1 MRGGIEGAH
10 SIAKGAIEWGTRR
23 IDPLDNP
30 RLILIFVVG
39 LPPKKTVVTERM
51 TMAQTYR
58 IRISKGDQQFEAEGD
73 KRFVLE
79 MIKRFEGD
87 SQTPQKGKVT
97 SNAAQLASSKQ
108 ISVGEFI
115 RQLGVKKHTDLV
127 VAFGYYLE
135 EQAGLKDFTPAD
147 INNCY
152 YEAKMESS
160 NVSQSI
166 IQNIRR
172 SYVMEAKGD
181 KTKKGRRYTLTSS
194 GQAFIRKMAAAAN
207 KENR

>member
-1 MRGGIEGAH
+1 
-10 SIAKGAIEWGTRR
+10 
-23 IDPLDNP
+23 
-30 RLILIFVVG
+30 
-39 LPPKKTVVTERM
+39 M
-51 TMAQTYR
+51 THTYR

-79 MIKRFEGD
+79 MVKRFEGD
-87 SQTPQKGKVT
+87 SPVLQKGKPP
-97 SNAAQLASSKQ
+97 SNPVRLASSKQ

-135 EQAGLKDFTPAD
+135 EQGGLKNFTAAD

-152 YEAKMESS
+152 YEAKMETT

-166 IQNIRR
+166 IQNIKRG
-172 SYVMEAKGD
+172 YMMEAKRD
-181 KTKKGRRYTLTSS
+181 KEAKKGRRYTVTAS
-194 GQAFIRKMAAAAN
+194 GQAFIKKIAASSDEGLA
-207 KENR
+207 

>member
-1 MRGGIEGAH
+1 
-10 SIAKGAIEWGTRR
+10 
-23 IDPLDNP
+23 
-30 RLILIFVVG
+30 
-39 LPPKKTVVTERM
+39 M
-51 TMAQTYR
+51 TQTYR

-79 MIKRFEGD
+79 MVKRFEGD
-87 SQTPQKGKVT
+87 SPTPQKGKTARDPV
-97 SNAAQLASSKQ
+97 QLVSSKQ

-135 EQAGLKDFTPAD
+135 EQAGLRDFTPAD

-152 YEAKMESS
+152 YEAKMETS

-166 IQNIRR
+166 IQNIKRG
-172 SYVMEAKGD
+172 YLMEAKND
-181 KTKKGRRYTLTSS
+181 KAKKGRRYTITSS
-194 GQAFIRKMAAAAN
+194 GQAFVRKLASASS
-207 KENR
+207 KEK

>member
-1 MRGGIEGAH
+1 
-10 SIAKGAIEWGTRR
+10 
-23 IDPLDNP
+23 
-30 RLILIFVVG
+30 
-39 LPPKKTVVTERM
+39 M
-51 TMAQTYR
+51 TQPYR
-58 IRISKGDQQFEAEGD
+58 IRISRGDQQFEAEGD

-79 MIKRFEGD
+79 MLKRFEGD
-87 SQTPQKGKVT
+87 IPPPQKGKIPPNPV
-97 SNAAQLASSKQ
+97 QLASSKQ

-115 RQLGVKKHTDLV
+115 RELGLKKHTDLV

-160 NVSQSI
+160 NISQSI
-166 IQNIRR
+166 IQNIKR

-181 KTKKGRRYTLTSS
+181 KAKKGRRYTLTST
-194 GQAFIRKMAAAAN
+194 GQAFIRKRAEEVRED
-207 KENR
+207 KKR